1 MNLLNNKIYEN
12 LDLLPLDLQG
22 WNGDKPIFRELINEV
37 KPTTIVE
44 IGTWKGQSAINMGKI
59 CKELGLQTKIYCI
72 DTWLGSL
79 EFWHGLNDTKERD
92 LMLKNGYPMVYFQ
105 FLSNVVHSGLQDVI
119 IPVPLPSSIG
129 VNLLNKLNIKS
140 ELIYI
145 DGSHDYISVRSD
157 IVSVYKLSSDN
168 TVLFG
173 DDYETFPDVSEAVND
188 VKALYEQPLHLRTYN
203 LQTKD
208 NFWILRNKE

>member
-1 MNLLNNKIYEN
+1 MNILNNNIYEN

-22 WNGDKPIFRELINEV
+22 WNGDKPIFKELINEV
-37 KPTTIVE
+37 RPTTIVE

-92 LMLKNGYPMVYFQ
+92 LMLKNGYPNVYYQ

-129 VNLLNKLNIKS
+129 IKLLYQLNIKP

-145 DGSHDYISVRSD
+145 DGSHDYNDVTND
-157 IVSVYKLSSDN
+157 LESVYKYLVYKDDI
-168 TVLFG
+168 VFG
-173 DDYETFPDVSEAVND
+173 DDYKTFSD
-188 VKALYEQPLHLRTYN
+188 VKIAVDNFNTDYFVIDREF
-203 LQTKD
+203 KD
-208 NFWILRNKE
+208 NFWIFRNKEFLL

>member
-12 LDLLPLDLQG
+12 LDILPLDMQG

-59 CKELGLQTKIYCI
+59 CKELGLNTKIYCI

-79 EFWHGLNDTKERD
+79 EFWYGLNDTKERD
-92 LMLKNGYPMVYFQ
+92 LMLKNGYPNIYYQ
-105 FLSNVVHSGLQDVI
+105 FLSNVVHNSLQDVI

-129 VNLLNKLNIKS
+129 IKLLAKLGIKAD
-140 ELIYI
+140 LIYI
-145 DGSHDYISVRSD
+145 DGSHDYEDVLSD
-157 IVSVYKLSSDN
+157 IMLSEKILN
-168 TVLFG
+168 IHGKMFG
-173 DDYETFPDVSEAVND
+173 DDYYNWVDVRRAVNTY
-188 VKALYEQPLHLRTYN
+188 VNHRNGTLRIV
-203 LQTKD
+203 D
-208 NFWILRNKE
+208 NNYWVY

>member
-1 MNLLNNKIYEN
+1 MNILNNNIYEN

-22 WNGDKPIFRELINEV
+22 WNGDKPIFKEMINEV
-37 KPTTIVE
+37 RPTTIVE

-92 LMLKNGYPMVYFQ
+92 LMLKNGYPNVYYQ

-129 VNLLNKLNIKS
+129 IKLLAKLGIKS
-140 ELIYI
+140 DLIFI
-145 DGSHDYISVRSD
+145 DGSHEYFDVGNDIENSYDYLVKNNT
-157 IVSVYKLSSDN
+157 IV
-168 TVLFG
+168 FG
-173 DDYETFPDVSEAVND
+173 DDYDTFDAVKLITDFYSHETFNISKEF
-188 VKALYEQPLHLRTYN
+188 
-203 LQTKD
+203 KD
-208 NFWILRNKE
+208 NFWIFRNKE